1 MAKMVE
7 FQLGKSPLI
16 PREIP
21 DIFGI
26 FLA

>member
-7 FQLGKSPLI
+7 YYLGESPLI
-16 PREIP
+16 PWEFP
-21 DIFGI
+21 VIFGI

>member
-1 MAKMVE
+1 MSKMVE
-7 FQLGKSPLI
+7 YKSGKSPLI
-16 PREIP
+16 PWDIP